1 MHALLVVSWLLLVL
15 PGVAAAQT
23 PEWTRQFGSAG
34 HDRATAVA
42 VDASGVYVAG
52 ATEGA
57 LPGQTSA
64 GSIDA
69 FLRKYDRAGTELW
82 TRQFGSSAIDEI
94 LALAVDASGVYVAG
108 GALGSLAGG
117 QGAPEQHA
125 FVRKYDAAG
134 TEVWTREFSSG
145 RREQVLGVGVGPS
158 GIYAAGDTTVTA
170 PPFDDGFVVRLAL
183 DGALSWG
190 RRIGTPQLDRASAI
204 YVHATGV
211 YVAGATEGTL
221 PGQTSAGD
229 SDGFVRKYDFDG
241 TEIWTRQF
249 GTPEGDEV
257 VALGVDAS
265 GVYLAGTTSGALG
278 SDKAAD
284 VIDGFAARYT
294 FDGERVWLR
303 QLGTAEYDDIL
314 GIAPGAEGVY
324 IGGNTRGALPGQ
336 RHAGSQ
342 DGFVQRRDQAGAV
355 GWTLQFG
362 TSGHD
367 ELLDL
372 DSAGTDVYVVGVTDG
387 ALPGQTNLGS
397 VDAFVMK
404 LR

>member
-1 MHALLVVSWLLLVL
+1 MRALLVVSWLLLVL

-69 FLRKYDRAGTELW
+69 FLRKYDFAGTELW
-82 TRQFGSSAIDEI
+82 TRQFGSPVIDEI

-183 DGALSWG
+183 DGALGWG

-204 YVHATGV
+204 YVHSTGV

-257 VALGVDAS
+257 VALAVDPS
-265 GVYLAGTTSGALG
+265 GVYLAGTTSGALE
-278 SDKAAD
+278 SDKAAGA
-284 VIDGFAARYT
+284 VDGFAARYT

-303 QLGTAEYDDIL
+303 QLGTAEYDDTL
-314 GIAPGAEGVY
+314 GIAPGAQAVY
-324 IGGNTRGALPGQ
+324 VGGNTRGALPGQ
-336 RHAGSQ
+336 RHAGGL
-342 DGFVQRRDQAGAV
+342 DGFVQRRDLTGAV
-355 GWTLQFG
+355 GWTLQLG

-372 DSAGTDVYVVGVTDG
+372 DTAGTDVYVVGVTDG